1 MDPGNWA
8 TDLAGGSSFGYMLL
22 FVILL
27 SNLMAV
33 VLQGL
38 AVKLGVVSGLG
49 KSSICHWS
57 RINLCVWY
65 MEQRKEGVICSARQE
80 KANHVLESLSKPLR
94 EQTHYFQSATA
105 KMASPGTLWR
115 MDCSEKIRC

>member
-49 KSSICHWS
+49 KSSLLS
-57 RINLCVWY
+57 LVEDRPLCVVHGTKKGRDILLRTT
-65 MEQRKEGVICSARQE
+65 RKDKSW
-80 KANHVLESLSKPLR
+80 S
-94 EQTHYFQSATA
+94 
-105 KMASPGTLWR
+105 
-115 MDCSEKIRC
+115 

>member
-22 FVILL
+22 FIIFL

-49 KSSICHWS
+49 K
-57 RINLCVWY
+57 
-65 MEQRKEGVICSARQE
+65 RQLLP
-80 KANHVLESLSKPLR
+80 K
-94 EQTHYFQSATA
+94 
-105 KMASPGTLWR
+105 
-115 MDCSEKIRC
+115 

>member
-8 TDLAGGSSFGYMLL
+8 TDLAGGSSYGYMLL
-22 FVILL
+22 FVILM

-49 KSSICHWS
+49 TYSYSCPTMAVGQVVVLSRLVSLHW
-57 RINLCVWY
+57 RRNIVDIWAFELIV
-65 MEQRKEGVICSARQE
+65 E
-80 KANHVLESLSKPLR
+80 
-94 EQTHYFQSATA
+94 
-105 KMASPGTLWR
+105 
-115 MDCSEKIRC
+115 

>member
-49 KSSICHWS
+49 TSLYFTVS
-57 RINLCVWY
+57 R
-65 MEQRKEGVICSARQE
+65 G
-80 KANHVLESLSKPLR
+80 
-94 EQTHYFQSATA
+94 
-105 KMASPGTLWR
+105 
-115 MDCSEKIRC
+115 

>member
-1 MDPGNWA
+1 MTFGLLALFELLVISVGYMDPGNWA

-49 KSSICHWS
+49 KLVFAHC
-57 RINLCVWY
+57 
-65 MEQRKEGVICSARQE
+65 Q
-80 KANHVLESLSKPLR
+80 
-94 EQTHYFQSATA
+94 
-105 KMASPGTLWR
+105 
-115 MDCSEKIRC
+115 

>member
-1 MDPGNWA
+1 MGWAQHRRRSPCTIASTGHVLEEMSMCARSRMTFGLLALFELLVISVGYMDPGNWA

-49 KSSICHWS
+49 KLVFAHC
-57 RINLCVWY
+57 
-65 MEQRKEGVICSARQE
+65 Q
-80 KANHVLESLSKPLR
+80 
-94 EQTHYFQSATA
+94 
-105 KMASPGTLWR
+105 
-115 MDCSEKIRC
+115 